1 MKVPD
6 QLDMQLDTP
15 NLDNIPL
22 DELIAWQEV
31 FALLA
36 DLERQECG
44 SRRERTLAEQSA
56 LGMVLAVVNS
66 PAVSAT
72 PTRRPR

>member
-1 MKVPD
+1 MKAPD
-6 QLDMQLDTP
+6 QLDMKLDTP

-36 DLERQECG
+36 EYAQCLKMAHARRNSGYSDVAKKLE
-44 SRRERTLAEQSA
+44 TKADWIYQS
-56 LGMVLAVVNS
+56 LPEGV
-66 PAVSAT
+66 
-72 PTRRPR
+72 RW